1 MSVPA
6 RRFLLPWLWLLAC
19 LLQGCASAPAAPQWH
34 MQAVQR
40 VSNSA
45 GQNAATYFE
54 LGKFYQERGQVALAA
69 DAYAAS
75 LALDPRQLG
84 ARNALAVLDARRGRL
99 EDAAT
104 ALRALVRAYPEAA
117 QPLSNLGYVY
127 YLQGQLAQASGALEQ
142 ALALDGGKALA
153 RNNLQLVQDAQAAQ
167 TAQEA
172 QEAQAARLAQA
183 AAPVQPAVAI
193 APPLPASIEIINGNG
208 IRGMAAQLRL
218 RVQAQGVAVS
228 RLGNLPG
235 FRQARSQILYAP
247 GSARQAEAL
256 QQVLAR
262 HGTAMQLVGVDSLGH
277 GAGIRLVL
285 GRDQA

>member
-40 VSNSA
+40 IANSA

-172 QEAQAARLAQA
+172 QA

-256 QQVLAR
+256 RQVLAR
-262 HGTAMQLVGVDSLGH
+262 HGTAMQLVGVDSLGR

>member
-40 VSNSA
+40 IANSA

-167 TAQEA
+167 K
-172 QEAQAARLAQA
+172 AQAARLAQA

-262 HGTAMQLVGVDSLGH
+262 HGTAMQLVGVDSLGR

>member
-34 MQAVQR
+34 MQGVQR
-40 VSNSA
+40 ISNSA

-104 ALRALVRAYPEAA
+104 ALRELVRAYPEAA

-167 TAQEA
+167 K
-172 QEAQAARLAQA
+172 AQAARLAQA
-183 AAPVQPAVAI
+183 AAPAQPAVAI

-256 QQVLAR
+256 RLVLAR
-262 HGTAMQLVGVDSLGH
+262 HGTAMQLVGVDSLGR

>member
-40 VSNSA
+40 IANSA
-45 GQNAATYFE
+45 GQNAATYVE

-104 ALRALVRAYPEAA
+104 ALRELVRAYPEAA
-117 QPLSNLGYVY
+117 QPMNDLGYVY
-127 YLQGQLAQASGALEQ
+127 YLQGQLGQASGALEQ

-172 QEAQAARLAQA
+172 QAARLAQA
-183 AAPVQPAVAI
+183 EAPVQPAVAI

-256 QQVLAR
+256 RLVLAR
-262 HGTAMQLVGVDSLGH
+262 HGTAMQLVGVDSLGR

>member
-40 VSNSA
+40 ISNSA

-104 ALRALVRAYPEAA
+104 ALRELVRAYPEAA

-167 TAQEA
+167 TAQE
-172 QEAQAARLAQA
+172 AQA

-256 QQVLAR
+256 RQVLAR
-262 HGTAMQLVGVDSLGH
+262 HGTAMQLVGVDSLGR

>member
-6 RRFLLPWLWLLAC
+6 RRYLLPWLWLLAC

-40 VSNSA
+40 ISNSA

-117 QPLSNLGYVY
+117 QPMNNLGYVY

-172 QEAQAARLAQA
+172 QAARLAQ

-256 QQVLAR
+256 RLVLAR
-262 HGTAMQLVGVDSLGH
+262 HGTAMQLVGVESLGR

>member
-34 MQAVQR
+34 MQGVQR
-40 VSNSA
+40 ISNSA

-104 ALRALVRAYPEAA
+104 ALRELVRAYPEAA

-172 QEAQAARLAQA
+172 QAARLAQA
-183 AAPVQPAVAI
+183 EAPVQPAVAI

-256 QQVLAR
+256 RLVLAR
-262 HGTAMQLVGVDSLGH
+262 HGTAMQLVGVDSLGR

>member
-40 VSNSA
+40 IANSA

-104 ALRALVRAYPEAA
+104 ALRELVRAYPEAA

-167 TAQEA
+167 TAQE
-172 QEAQAARLAQA
+172 AQA

-256 QQVLAR
+256 RQVLAR
-262 HGTAMQLVGVDSLGH
+262 HGTAMQLVGVDSLGR

>member
-40 VSNSA
+40 IANSA
-45 GQNAATYFE
+45 GQNAATYVE

-104 ALRALVRAYPEAA
+104 ALRELVRAYPEAA

-167 TAQEA
+167 TAQE
-172 QEAQAARLAQA
+172 AQA

-256 QQVLAR
+256 RLVLAR
-262 HGTAMQLVGVDSLGH
+262 HGTAMQLVGVDSLGR

>member
-1 MSVPA
+1 MTAPW
-6 RRFLLPWLWLLAC
+6 RWLRLPGLCLLLW
-19 LLQGCASAPAAPQWH
+19 LLQGCTATHVPSQW
-34 MQAVQR
+34 QVEGVQR
-40 VSNSA
+40 ISNSA

-104 ALRALVRAYPEAA
+104 ALRSLVRAYPEAA

-167 TAQEA
+167 KA
-172 QEAQAARLAQA
+172 QEAQAARLAQVE
-183 AAPVQPAVAI
+183 APVQPAVAI

-256 QQVLAR
+256 RLVLAR
-262 HGTAMQLVGVDSLGH
+262 HGTAMQLVGVDSLAR